1 MSGRIRAIIETEGRL
16 HGARTIAVRVTRR
29 LARRSNARLLGWD
42 AGVLPLGS
50 TIIGAK
56 RITVG
61 PGFDAA
67 RPVWLE
73 AVTEHAGERFDP
85 VIRIGARFS
94 TSGHLHLSAV
104 DSIHIGDDCLFG
116 SHVYVGDH
124 SHGDYRDRMPSS
136 PTSAP
141 RDRVLRSAGPIAI
154 GDRCWFGDNV
164 VVLGGVSLG
173 DGCVV
178 GANSVVTRSLPAG
191 TIAAG
196 SPARPLRRWDDA
208 AGSWV
213 RATAER
219 GMR

>member
-42 AGVLPLGS
+42 AGVLPL
-50 TIIGAK
+50 
-56 RITVG
+56 
-61 PGFDAA
+61 
-67 RPVWLE
+67 
-73 AVTEHAGERFDP
+73 